1 MPLLV
6 VVLLAQVVVTT
17 PSPLAAVP
25 SQPADVQALVKLEQG
40 KWDPQTLG
48 GPAQLMALFADD
60 LISVEYGT
68 DIAGGVRRKS
78 KAEVFG
84 GPPLPPAK
92 FDLIDWKV
100 LRPSINVVILSYR
113 VTAKSFRWN
122 AFATSVWAQ
131 RNGEWKTIFY
141 QASTAK

>member
-1 MPLLV
+1 MSLLAM
-6 VVLLAQVVVTT
+6 VLLAQVVVTA
-17 PSPLAAVP
+17 PSPLAVP
-25 SQPADVQALVKLEQG
+25 SQPADGQALVKLEQG

-48 GPAQLMALFADD
+48 GPAQFMALFADD
-60 LISVEYGT
+60 FISVEYGT
-68 DIAGGVRRKS
+68 DIAGGVQRKS
-78 KAEVFG
+78 KTEVFG

-92 FDLIDWKV
+92 FDLTDWKV

-113 VTAKSFRWN
+113 VTGKSFRWK